1 MGSSILGALTGGV
14 LGLYKD
20 YEDKRKRQT
29 RGTG

>member
-14 LGLYKD
+14 LGLYTD
-20 YEDKRKRQT
+20 YEARKRQT